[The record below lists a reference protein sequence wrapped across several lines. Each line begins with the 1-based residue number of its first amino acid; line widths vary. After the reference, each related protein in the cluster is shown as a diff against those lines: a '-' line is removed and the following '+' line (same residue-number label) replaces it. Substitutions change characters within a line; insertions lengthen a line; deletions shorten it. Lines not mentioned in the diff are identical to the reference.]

1 MNILDVYN
9 GLRQQLLTTGL
20 NIYKEIKP
28 TSEKGNCIVLNSIP
42 LQKNN
47 VQSVVD
53 VIVVLYLNKKNGQF
67 DGHSA
72 ETLFPSHDSEG
83 IKTFISSGTLT
94 TIRERL
100 EPETLNLDDSNTTSQ
115 FTFRTIIYN

>member
-9 GLRQQLLTTGL
+9 GLRQQLLPIWL

-28 TSEKGNCIVLNSIP
+28 TSETGNCIVLNSVPI
-42 LQKNN
+42 KKDN
-47 VQSVVD
+47 VQSIVD
-53 VIVVLYLNKKNGQF
+53 VIVILYLNKKFGSLNPL
-67 DGHSA
+67 S
-72 ETLFPSHDSEG
+72 ETLFPQISEG

-100 EPETLNLDDSNTTSQ
+100 EPETINLDDSNTTTQ

>member
-9 GLRQQLLTTGL
+9 GLRQQLLPIGL
-20 NIYKEIKP
+20 NICKEIKP
-28 TSEKGNCIVLNSIP
+28 TSEKGNCIVLNSVPI
-42 LQKNN
+42 KKDN
-47 VQSVVD
+47 VQSIVD
-53 VIVVLYLNKKNGQF
+53 VIVILYLNKKFGSLNPL
-67 DGHSA
+67 S
-72 ETLFPSHDSEG
+72 ETLFPQISEG

-100 EPETLNLDDSNTTSQ
+100 EPETINLDDSNTTTQ